1 MPVIDVSLWD
11 LRRLVG
17 ASEQEIL
24 NALEYVKGELEGR
37 EGDRLKIEVT
47 HDRPDHFSAE
57 GLARTLKG
65 VLGIEEGLPEVEI
78 EEGSVELRYEGFIEE
93 RPYAVMA
100 VVRDLALDDEAIVQM
115 IQLQE
120 KLHETYGR
128 DRRKVAIGYYDLSK
142 IKPPISYRRISQTDR
157 YVPLGYNREIEVREM
172 YEATDKGRKY
182 ASLIRREAPPA
193 LVDSDGKIMVV
204 VPVLGS
210 ECCKV
215 TPATRDVLIDVTGPR
230 LETLLKILAILV
242 YNLLERSKSRKVELV
257 KINGGYPARLERR
270 EIDVDRGLVS
280 EMLGVDLGEEE
291 YRALLR
297 RARHDVQGGKVVVAP
312 YRINII
318 SWVDIAED
326 IAIMKGYGNIS
337 REPPPIVTAGRRHRS
352 EISSEDAREALLSLG
367 FQEVMNGVLTY
378 SALLEAFGLRH
389 ARVVNPVS
397 ERLDAVRSSLLPGLL
412 NVVSA
417 LRRPRIKLFEIGD
430 VVAGG
435 RTRRAVAV
443 AVGGDGVTTTD
454 GVAVVRT
461 LCRALGVECRVEN
474 GEAPWCIEGRC
485 ARLVGDI
492 EGYVG
497 EVRPDI
503 LVKLGASTP
512 VTLGEILL
520 A

>member
-1 MPVIDVSLWD
+1 
-11 LRRLVG
+11 
-17 ASEQEIL
+17 
-24 NALEYVKGELEGR
+24 
-37 EGDRLKIEVT
+37 
-47 HDRPDHFSAE
+47 
-57 GLARTLKG
+57 
-65 VLGIEEGLPEVEI
+65 
-78 EEGSVELRYEGFIEE
+78 
-93 RPYAVMA
+93 
-100 VVRDLALDDEAIVQM
+100 
-115 IQLQE
+115 
-120 KLHETYGR
+120 
-128 DRRKVAIGYYDLSK
+128 
-142 IKPPISYRRISQTDR
+142 
-157 YVPLGYNREIEVREM
+157 
-172 YEATDKGRKY
+172 
-182 ASLIRREAPPA
+182 
-193 LVDSDGKIMVV
+193 
-204 VPVLGS
+204 
-210 ECCKV
+210 
-215 TPATRDVLIDVTGPR
+215 
-230 LETLLKILAILV
+230 
-242 YNLLERSKSRKVELV
+242 
-257 KINGGYPARLERR
+257 
-270 EIDVDRGLVS
+270 
-280 EMLGVDLGEEE
+280 MLGVDLGEEE

-326 IAIMKGYGNIS
+326 IAIMKGYGSIS

-352 EISSEDAREALLSLG
+352 EISSEDARKALLSLG

-503 LVKLGASTP
+503 LVKLGAFTP